1 MVLFFKYLI
10 YCIKL
15 TMGWGGIRKNLMSR
29 IRDFFSV
36 DSFWDDHFEKHGRF
50 LGIILII
57 GSCLAFPILLL
68 LSPFLL
74 FSGCILYI
82 LCLAV
87 QFSIILIG
95 ITIDFLRLPFS
106 ANRRWAYTFW
116 TLDNCFGIETS
127 VEDYEHW
134 KATLKL

>member
-1 MVLFFKYLI
+1 
-10 YCIKL
+10 
-15 TMGWGGIRKNLMSR
+15 MGWGGIRKNLMSR

-57 GSCLAFPILLL
+57 GSCLAFP
-68 LSPFLL
+68 
-74 FSGCILYI
+74 
-82 LCLAV
+82 
-87 QFSIILIG
+87 
-95 ITIDFLRLPFS
+95 